1 MYHVSIWTFS
11 VLRVLIHYLYGSVI
25 KMSSNFKPFKI
36 NQEYFCL
43 TLIKL
48 PFFFFFYLGKSS
60 RSREIS
66 KWHMACCSSEVT
78 YLLLGLFITAI
89 PSD

>member
-48 PFFFFFYLGKSS
+48 PFFFFIWVNPRGVEKLANGTWLAVAVK
-60 RSREIS
+60 
-66 KWHMACCSSEVT
+66 
-78 YLLLGLFITAI
+78 
-89 PSD
+89 